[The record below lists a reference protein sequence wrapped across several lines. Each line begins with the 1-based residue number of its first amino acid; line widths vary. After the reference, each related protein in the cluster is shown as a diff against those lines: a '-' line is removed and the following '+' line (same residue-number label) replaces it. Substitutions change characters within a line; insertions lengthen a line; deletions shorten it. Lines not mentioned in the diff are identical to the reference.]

1 MEIIVVGLHLLA
13 VALFL
18 IVTGVRP
25 AHTTL
30 SQFELTRRAA
40 AGDKDA
46 RTILRREQLIG
57 DVYSIQRVSAAVLLV
72 IVSFLGVVAYE
83 WTIGI
88 IIALLIALEA
98 AVVAH
103 FPPLQRQSQKL
114 YERVEPAL
122 IRFVER
128 FPHFLRLIR
137 TVAPPVEDATI
148 DSKEELRHMVSRSG
162 TLLSDDERSI
172 IMSSLTFNSRL
183 VKDVMTPRGV
193 IDTISKTEVLGPVVL
208 DDLHQ
213 TGHSRIP
220 VIDKDID
227 HVVGMLYLRD
237 LLVIDGEKRYSRTV
251 EKAMHPK
258 VYYIKEDQNLGEALA
273 AFIKTHHH
281 LFIVVNEF
289 RETVGLLTLED
300 VLEALLGSKI
310 VDEFD
315 AHDNLREVAARN
327 PRHNNT
333 PEKHSDV

>member
-1 MEIIVVGLHLLA
+1 MEIVVIILHLLA

-18 IVTGVRP
+18 VVTGVRP
-25 AHTTL
+25 THTSL
-30 SQFELTRRAA
+30 SRYELTRRAKE
-40 AGDKDA
+40 GDKDA
-46 RTILRREQLIG
+46 QAILRREQLIG
-57 DVYSIQRVSAAVLLV
+57 DVYSIQRVTTAILLV
-72 IVSFLGVVAYE
+72 LISFLGVAAYE

-114 YERVEPAL
+114 YERAEPSL
-122 IRFVER
+122 IRFAER
-128 FPHFLRLIR
+128 FPYLVRLIR
-137 TVAPPVEDATI
+137 TVSPPIEDATI
-148 DSKEELRHMVSRSG
+148 DSKEELRHMVSQSG
-162 TLLSDDERSI
+162 TLLSDDERAI
-172 IMSSLTFNSRL
+172 IMSSLTFNSRS

-193 IDTISKTEVLGPVVL
+193 IDTINRTEILGPVVL

-227 HVVGMLYLRD
+227 HVVGILYLRD
-237 LLVIDGEKRYSRTV
+237 LLVIDGGKRYSRTV
-251 EKAMHPK
+251 EKAMNPK
-258 VYYIKEDQNLGEALA
+258 VYYIKETQNLSQALA

-300 VLEALLGSKI
+300 VLEALLGRKI
-310 VDEFD
+310 NDEFD

-333 PEKHSDV
+333 PEKRTDV

>member
-1 MEIIVVGLHLLA
+1 MTVHLLA
-13 VALFL
+13 IALFL
-18 IVTGVRP
+18 VVTGVRP
-25 AHTTL
+25 THTAL
-30 SQFELTRRAA
+30 SRFELTRRAKE
-40 AGDKDA
+40 GNKDA
-46 RTILRREQLIG
+46 QAILRREQLIG
-57 DVYSIQRVSAAVLLV
+57 DIYSIQRVVTAVLLV
-72 IVSFLGVVAYE
+72 LISFLGVAAYE

-103 FPPLQRQSQKL
+103 FPPLQHQSQKL
-114 YERVEPAL
+114 YERIEPSL

-137 TVAPPVEDATI
+137 TVAPSIEDATI
-148 DSKEELRHMVSRSG
+148 DSKEELRHMVSQSG
-162 TLLSDDERSI
+162 TLLSDDERAI
-172 IMSSLTFNSRL
+172 IMASLTFNSRL
-183 VKDVMTPRGV
+183 VKDVMTPRWV
-193 IDTISKTEVLGPVVL
+193 IDTVSKTEVLGPVVL

-237 LLVIDGEKRYSRTV
+237 LLVIDGGKRYAHTV
-251 EKAMHPK
+251 DKAMHPK
-258 VYYIKEDQNLGEALA
+258 VYYIKENQSLSEALA

-327 PRHNNT
+327 PHHNNI
-333 PEKHSDV
+333 PAKRADV

>member
-1 MEIIVVGLHLLA
+1 MVILHILAVGL
-13 VALFL
+13 FL
-18 IVTGVRP
+18 VVTGVRP
-25 AHTTL
+25 AHTPL
-30 SQFELTRRAA
+30 SRFELTRRAKD
-40 AGDKDA
+40 GDKEA
-46 RTILRREQLIG
+46 QAILRREQLIG
-57 DVYSIQRVSAAVLLV
+57 DVYSVQRVVAAVLLV
-72 IVSFLGVVAYE
+72 LISLLGVAAYE
-83 WTIGI
+83 WTIGVV
-88 IIALLIALEA
+88 IALLIALEA

-137 TVAPPVEDATI
+137 TVAPSVEDATI
-148 DSKEELRHMVSRSG
+148 DSKEELRHMVSQSG
-162 TLLSDDERSI
+162 TLLSDDERAI
-172 IMSSLTFNSRL
+172 IMSSLTFNTRS

-193 IDTISKTEVLGPVVL
+193 IDTISKDEVLGPLVL

-227 HVVGMLYLRD
+227 HIVGMLYLRD
-237 LLVIDGEKRYSRTV
+237 LLIIDGGKRYSKTV

-258 VYYIKEDQNLGEALA
+258 VYYIKENQNLSQALA

-327 PRHNNT
+327 PRRNNT
-333 PEKHSDV
+333 PEKHADV